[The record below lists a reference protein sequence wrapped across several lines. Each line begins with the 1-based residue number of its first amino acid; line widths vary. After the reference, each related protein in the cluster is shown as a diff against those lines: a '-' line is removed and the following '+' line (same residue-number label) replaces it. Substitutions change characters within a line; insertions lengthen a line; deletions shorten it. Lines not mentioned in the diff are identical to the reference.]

1 MANSSK
7 VFNQIST
14 RLSTETNLQ
23 NQLAIVVEGAMD
35 LTHSDAGT
43 LYSLHDNQ
51 FLRFEVVMNRTLN
64 INKKAPDINFPDIE
78 VYKDGEPNNSMMV
91 ACSVLQEKSIRVD
104 DVYKEESFN
113 FSGTRA
119 FDEKTGYHT
128 HSVLTVP
135 IRDFEKKIIGVIQL
149 INAQDINKA
158 IREYNDKDEE
168 LVNLF
173 VLQTAFTLSSKILID
188 KQKALFNSIQAT

>member
-1 MANSSK
+1 MSNSSK
-7 VFNQIST
+7 IFNQIST

-51 FLRFEVVMNRTLN
+51 HLRFEVVMNRTLN
-64 INKKAPDINFPDIE
+64 ISKKAPEINFPDIE
-78 VYKDGEPNNSMMV
+78 VYKEDVPNNSMMV
-91 ACSVLQEKSIRVD
+91 ASSVLQEKSIRVD

-119 FDEKTGYHT
+119 FDENTGYHT

-149 INAQDINKA
+149 INAQDLNGE
-158 IREYNDKDEE
+158 IRVYNDKDEE

-188 KQKALFNSIQAT
+188 KQRALFDSIQS

>member
-1 MANSSK
+1 MSNSSK
-7 VFNQIST
+7 IFNQIST

-43 LYSLHDNQ
+43 LYSLHENQ

-78 VYKDGEPNNSMMV
+78 IYKNGEPDNSMMV

-119 FDEKTGYHT
+119 FDENTGYRT

-149 INAQDINKA
+149 INAHDLNEEL
-158 IREYNDKDEE
+158 RVFSDKDEE

-188 KQKALFNSIQAT
+188 KQKALFDSIQS